1 MKICF
6 YSNTKDKGLINDSV
20 DEQNIEFRPEK
31 YLQCSSDSAC
41 NSLTLIDSKN
51 LCHTKICNPGIHFPI
66 QQNIAC
72 FKITVDNSETGI
84 FVKIKE
90 TSSNPPYDFVTT

>member
-31 YLQCSSDSAC
+31 Y
-41 NSLTLIDSKN
+41 
-51 LCHTKICNPGIHFPI
+51 
-66 QQNIAC
+66 
-72 FKITVDNSETGI
+72 
-84 FVKIKE
+84 
-90 TSSNPPYDFVTT
+90 